1 MDKKSRCCVP
11 PWQRAVAVVVCADWV
26 AGYHLNSRLGQ
37 PALNL
42 RPSYRRAAVAGCYL
56 TRQTPKS
63 ARTHP
68 IMRKTFK
75 QDQPSFGNIRRQMLN
90 LTCHCPIAQ
99 LSRGWNVRT
108 SSCPPPRLPAIGPNR
123 PPCPPLVLTGAWPRG
138 PKTGRQKQFHR
149 WAAECVSHKRFS
161 LPRKMPPH
169 FLEAGQDLSCICFLG
184 KHVRDY
190 KMVRYILVMSFL
202 DF

>member
-123 PPCPPLVLTGAWPRG
+123 PPLSTIGAHWGLTQGAKDWQTKAVSQVSGRVCLSQKVFSAPQDATTLSRSRPRSFMYMLLGQTCPWL
-138 PKTGRQKQFHR
+138 
-149 WAAECVSHKRFS
+149 
-161 LPRKMPPH
+161 
-169 FLEAGQDLSCICFLG
+169 
-184 KHVRDY
+184 
-190 KMVRYILVMSFL
+190 
-202 DF
+202 